1 MNKDGKKIAQY
12 EDFKFLETVAMQ
24 PHMFILHPFDDAG
37 SAQITNQLSHA
48 LRAVKLQ

>member
-1 MNKDGKKIAQY
+1 MNKDGKKIVQY

-24 PHMFILHPFDDAG
+24 PQIFILHPFDDAG

-48 LRAVKLQ
+48 VKLQ